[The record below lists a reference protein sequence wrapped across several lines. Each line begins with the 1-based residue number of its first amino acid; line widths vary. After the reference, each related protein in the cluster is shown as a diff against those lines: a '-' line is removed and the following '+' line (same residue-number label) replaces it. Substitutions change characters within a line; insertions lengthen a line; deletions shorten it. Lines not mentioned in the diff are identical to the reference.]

1 MTVELWAEDEHRVGL
16 KPILRRVWAKRGQ
29 RPIVPG
35 HHLFQWL
42 YAYGFM
48 HPETGRTFLP
58 TRPKVN
64 VDQFN
69 QTLADFAHLADISPA
84 KHCLVV
90 LDQAGWHRSK
100 KVSLPAGLHLVP
112 LPAYSPELQ
121 PAERLWPLTNE
132 GVANQCF
139 TDLDALTLAQ
149 RQRCDTLQLSSQVI
163 RDLTLFH
170 WWPRQ
175 HNDH

>member
-90 LDQAGWHRSK
+90 LD
-100 KVSLPAGLHLVP
+100 
-112 LPAYSPELQ
+112 
-121 PAERLWPLTNE
+121 
-132 GVANQCF
+132 
-139 TDLDALTLAQ
+139 
-149 RQRCDTLQLSSQVI
+149 
-163 RDLTLFH
+163 
-170 WWPRQ
+170 
-175 HNDH
+175 